1 MIMITVTQGFLEYTR
16 VPCIHQDKYYSK
28 YRSINLSDGGA
39 PSSSSDALAHNVD
52 DDDDE

>member
-39 PSSSSDALAHNVD
+39 PSSSSDALAHDVVD
-52 DDDDE
+52 DDDE